1 MAAPNFLR
9 TNLFFSDHAV
19 GRMFERSISEEDIE
33 HVLAHGEVIEEYP
46 DDRPDPAFLL
56 FAMMAD
62 RPLHVVIGLN
72 ESEQRCTVI
81 TLYEPDVRKFEPDF
95 KTRRRP

>member
-1 MAAPNFLR
+1 MSAPDFLR
-9 TNLFFSDHAV
+9 KELVFSDHAV
-19 GRMFERSISEEDIE
+19 GRMFERSISAEDIE

-46 DDRPDPAFLL
+46 DDRPDPSFLL
-56 FAMMAD
+56 FARVGG
-62 RPLHVVIGLN
+62 RPLHVVIGWN
-72 ESEQRCTVI
+72 EPDQRCTVI